1 MIKAVNIVNV
11 FNSVNMDRIFKID
24 SNSVIAV
31 TTSLKFMCITHIH
44 R

>member
-11 FNSVNMDRIFKID
+11 FISLNLERTLKIK

-31 TTSLKFMCITHIH
+31 KTSLMFMGSTHIH
-44 R
+44 G